1 MKYNSRN
8 KNRTNNESI
17 KYRGKE
23 REKNTIPHTKKREKE
38 RKGKEPSCY
47 YISLHEGRPLT
58 NDQGLRTG
66 R

>member
-17 KYRGKE
+17 KYWGRE
-23 REKNTIPHTKKREKE
+23 REKYDSTHEEEGE
-38 RKGKEPSCY
+38 RKEPSCY